1 MWQYNYTPDSNE
13 LYHYG
18 VPGMRWGHRKAKA
31 QLQVAKKQWKKAN
44 KEFDKAYRDNNS
56 WLLNMQ
62 FDKKDKQKRSQ
73 AMMDAASKA
82 EKANRKYKRAKKAYK
97 MVKKLEKQKV
107 KDLQKKYQKEYLSDK
122 SSVGKVVS
130 KFLGSDKVYAK
141 TMADMDKRGY

>member
-130 KFLGSDKVYAK
+130 KFLGTDKVYAK
-141 TMADMDKRGY
+141 TMVDMDKRGY